1 MGSRI
6 CSAQIGARALT
17 NGPST
22 KKIHTLFFASMVS
35 LARLA
40 RVLSAASVD
49 LSNILLSQIIAFV
62 LVALV

>member
-1 MGSRI
+1 
-6 CSAQIGARALT
+6 
-17 NGPST
+17 
-22 KKIHTLFFASMVS
+22 MVS
-35 LARLA
+35 LARLV